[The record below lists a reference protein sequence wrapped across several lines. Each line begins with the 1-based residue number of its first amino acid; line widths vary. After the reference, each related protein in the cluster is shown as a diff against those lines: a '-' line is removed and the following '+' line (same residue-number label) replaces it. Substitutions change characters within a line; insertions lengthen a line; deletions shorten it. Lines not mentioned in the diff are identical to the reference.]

1 MLRRTHQDAGTEMV
15 KAISLTIALIALW
28 LTLSGYFTPFLLSIG
43 VASVLFTVYLAARM
57 RLLDDEAVPVQL
69 RPALFLYWGWLGGE
83 IFKASVAVCRVILS
97 RDMTLSQQ
105 LIRVPWD
112 QKTEMG
118 RTIFANS
125 ITLTPGTITVETGDG
140 AFLVHALTDEFT
152 GSEGFEEMGGRVTK
166 VEARH
171 R

>member
-1 MLRRTHQDAGTEMV
+1 MLHCIYQDAGTGMV
-15 KAISLTIALIALW
+15 KAISLTLALIALW
-28 LTLSGYFTPFLLSIG
+28 LSLSGYFTPFLLSVG
-43 VASVLFTVYLAARM
+43 LASILFTVYLAARM

-69 RPALFLYWGWLGGE
+69 RPALVIYWGWLAIE
-83 IFKASVAVCRVILS
+83 IFKASIAVCRVILS
-97 RDMTLSQQ
+97 REMKLSQQ

-125 ITLTPGTITVETGDG
+125 ITLTPGTITVETGKD
-140 AFLVHALTDEFT
+140 AFLVHALTEDFT
-152 GSEGFEEMGGRVTK
+152 GAEGFEEMGGRVTK

-171 R
+171 